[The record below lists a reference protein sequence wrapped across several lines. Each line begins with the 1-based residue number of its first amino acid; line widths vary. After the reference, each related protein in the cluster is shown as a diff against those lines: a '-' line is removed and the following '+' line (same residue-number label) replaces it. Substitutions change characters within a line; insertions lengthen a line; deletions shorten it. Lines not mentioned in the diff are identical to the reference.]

1 MTETFLPAV
10 HGAGVQGQSDNA
22 LTFIDAWMQA
32 LGDRATEM
40 RQDDRLVRCAQ
51 DHAAYLES
59 RVGDIRQVSMHVG
72 LNNSTPDQ
80 RVRLAGYSIPAHW
93 HSNHVESC
101 ATHTGGPLA
110 ALTMLLDSPGHRA
123 HLIGEN
129 GFAGHRVYGV
139 GNAKSYYV
147 VLACPEEVD
156 VG

>member
-1 MTETFLPAV
+1 MTETFLPAI
-10 HGAGVQGQSDNA
+10 HGNVTVQGQSDNA

-59 RVGDIRQVSMHVG
+59 RVGDIRQHSMHIG
-72 LNNSTPDQ
+72 QNNSTPDQ
-80 RVRLAGYSIPAHW
+80 RVRACGYSIPSHW

-110 ALTMLLDSPGHRA
+110 ALDMLLDSPGHRA
-123 HLIGEN
+123 HLLGTG
-129 GFAGHRVYGV
+129 GFERHVVYGIA
-139 GNAKSYYV
+139 NARTYYV
-147 VLACPEEVD
+147 CIVCPEEV
-156 VG
+156 G